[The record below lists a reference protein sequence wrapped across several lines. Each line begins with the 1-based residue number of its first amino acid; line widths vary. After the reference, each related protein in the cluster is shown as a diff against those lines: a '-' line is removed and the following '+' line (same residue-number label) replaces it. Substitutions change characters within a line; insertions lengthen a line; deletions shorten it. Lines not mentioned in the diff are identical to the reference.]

1 MKLIYLINAL
11 LGMAIGLCIC
21 SLFVLHVTLS
31 MPILFS
37 SIFLSLPVLLWAFA
51 IINLSLWMLYKLVN
65 RQFLSDEITRLQIVA
80 TFVATFSFCS
90 IEWWGRFFI
99 HGSRYVEISK
109 NSMVNSLVIFKG
121 ITTAIT
127 IIFLGSLFLLLL
139 NVAIGFYKRIRV

>member
-1 MKLIYLINAL
+1 MKSIYLINAL
-11 LGMAIGLCIC
+11 FGMAIALCIC

-37 SIFLSLPVLLWAFA
+37 SIFLSLSELLWAFA
-51 IINLSLWMLYKLVN
+51 IINFSLWVLYKVVN
-65 RQFLSDEITRLQIVA
+65 RQFLSDRITRLQIVA
-80 TFVATFSFCS
+80 TFVATLSFCS
-90 IEWWGRFFI
+90 IEWWGRFII

-109 NSMVNSLVIFKG
+109 NSMANCLLLFKG

-127 IIFLGSLFLLLL
+127 LIFLGSLFLLLL

>member
-1 MKLIYLINAL
+1 
-11 LGMAIGLCIC
+11 MAIALCVC

-127 IIFLGSLFLLLL
+127 IIFLGSLFLFIL
-139 NVAIGFYKRIRV
+139 NVAIGFYKRIGI